1 MSTEPG
7 LPQHRDEVP
16 PPQDDSP
23 PGPERLLAL
32 SDGVVAI
39 ALTLLILDL
48 KVPATRLLRHPT
60 RPRTWP
66 RSSGTIPTS

>member
-7 LPQHRDEVP
+7 LPGSGHEAPSPAGVP
-16 PPQDDSP
+16 QEAGA

-39 ALTLLILDL
+39 ALTLLVLEL
-48 KVPATRLLRHPT
+48 RVPAVSLLRHPD
-60 RPRTWP
+60 
-66 RSSGTIPTS
+66 SAD